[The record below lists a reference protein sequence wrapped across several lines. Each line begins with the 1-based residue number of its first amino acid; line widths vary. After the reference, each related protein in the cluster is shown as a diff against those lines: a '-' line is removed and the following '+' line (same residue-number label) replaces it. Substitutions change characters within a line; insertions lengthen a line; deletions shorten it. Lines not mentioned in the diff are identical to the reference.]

1 MFGTYKKIL
10 LICTSDM
17 YKIVH
22 ISCTTMGSIFV
33 ISLKGKAIP
42 QSGAF
47 EKMLAKMSL
56 VKRLEA

>member
-1 MFGTYKKIL
+1 
-10 LICTSDM
+10 
-17 YKIVH
+17 
-22 ISCTTMGSIFV
+22 MGSIFV

-56 VKRLEA
+56 VKRLEAWEQEIFLDELFIGVADS